1 MPAKF
6 WDSYLEDARAALSL
20 QKMPLQN
27 RLAASAK
34 DISLAQLARDVAKAI
49 NMTRKAVFITI
60 LASGSVLTCLA
71 FFEVSVRLINPQPEL
86 YPRLVHSSR
95 YGTLLPKSATIV
107 QQLPGAWKFVY
118 HTNEYGFRVSMPP
131 ISNRYDRPNIV
142 LLGDSYTFGQ
152 GVNDGEEFGAVL
164 ADKLASKANVV
175 NLGVPGFGL
184 THEIRVFYEFGRLF
198 EPEVVVLQF
207 CGNDPSDNLY
217 EMVTTL
223 VDGRFDFRTDRSLN
237 SVLSSIKNWL
247 SGSIIQKSAAY
258 NLARNRIY
266 DLWHRR
272 VTESA
277 KETHEQEK
285 FYNELLVA
293 FADDLRRRG
302 IRLIL
307 IAVPGQLALFPEILK
322 QVDTL
327 NQQGD
332 LDYLASEIWFDGKT
346 DYGSPEGHLWGV
358 RGHQIV
364 AEHLVDPLRSAVER
378 SVVEGRQTDALQ

>member
-1 MPAKF
+1 
-6 WDSYLEDARAALSL
+6 
-20 QKMPLQN
+20 
-27 RLAASAK
+27 
-34 DISLAQLARDVAKAI
+34 
-49 NMTRKAVFITI
+49 MTRKAVFITI
-60 LASGSVLTCLA
+60 LASGSVLICLA
-71 FFEVSVRLINPQPEL
+71 FLEVSVRLINPQQEL
-86 YPRLVHSSR
+86 YPRYVHSSR

-107 QQLPGAWKFVY
+107 HRLPGAWEFVY

-131 ISNRYDRPNIV
+131 ISNRYDRANIV
-142 LLGDSYTFGQ
+142 LLGDSNTFGA

-164 ADKLASKANVV
+164 ADKLASNANVV

-198 EPEVVVLQF
+198 EPKVVVLQF

-217 EMVTTL
+217 EMVTT
-223 VDGRFDFRTDRSLN
+223 VADGRFHFETDRSLN
-237 SVLSSIKNWL
+237 SGLSSVKNWL

-266 DLWHRR
+266 ALWHRR
-272 VTESA
+272 AIESA

-285 FYNELLVA
+285 FYNELLVT

-307 IAVPGQLALFPEILK
+307 FAVQGQLALFPEILK
-322 QVDTL
+322 QVETL
-327 NQQGD
+327 DQRGD
-332 LDYLASEIWFDGKT
+332 LDYLASETWFDGKT
-346 DYGSPEGHLWGV
+346 DYGTPEGHDWGV

-364 AEHLVDPLRSAVER
+364 AEHLAGPLRSAVER
-378 SVVEGRQTDALQ
+378 SVVDGRKADAIQ